1 MLAAG
6 GGMMLTLDIPF
17 IKLADGEPWSVMLL
31 RSALVL
37 SVAIFYA
44 TGRKM
49 AGKSGFTALVPG
61 RAGLATA
68 GLYGLTAMCF
78 LGAVFNTSTANL
90 VFILAINPMFA
101 AILSWIF
108 LGERPAR
115 VTLIT
120 MAVMTLGVLIIV
132 HDGLGAGQLFGNL
145 LALTSSLAIAG
156 AITIT
161 RASGKDMS
169 MTPMVGAILPLL
181 LSACMTAG
189 QGFHIEAPMWLAV
202 NGLIII
208 PISFFCL
215 ALAPRY
221 IPGAEVAMF
230 YLLETVLAPVWVWMI
245 FAEVPTRQSLIGG
258 TLLLAALLAHS
269 VWQLREGQRRNRR
282 LASALA
288 GSS

>member
-61 RAGLATA
+61 WAGLATA
-68 GLYGLTAMCF
+68 GLYGLTTACF
-78 LGAVFNTSTANL
+78 LGAVYTTSTANL

-115 VTLIT
+115 ATLIT

-132 HDGLGAGQLFGNL
+132 HDGLGAGQLLGNM

-181 LSACMTAG
+181 LAAYMTAG
-189 QGFHIEAPMWLAV
+189 QSLRIDAPLWLAV

-230 YLLETVLAPVWVWMI
+230 YLLETVLAPVWVWLI

-258 TLLLAALLAHS
+258 MLLLAALIAHS
-269 VWQLREGQRRNRR
+269 LWHLRQGQRRRR
-282 LASALA
+282 GRASALA
-288 GSS
+288 GAP